1 MTSQPLSFDRVADIY
16 DATRAL
22 PDHVLATIAQTI
34 VTATNATEASR
45 FLELGVGTGRIALPL
60 LQYGF
65 SYTGVDI
72 SPAMID
78 VLRTKAGDS
87 EKLTLVEAD
96 VTQLPFAD
104 ASFDV
109 ALTVHLLHLV
119 PDWRRVL
126 SEIRRVL
133 TPDGY
138 YIYGSDGS
146 VDGQPAGAIRRQWR
160 DVVRELGADARPEH
174 GTREAV
180 QTELIETGALLAS
193 YRVVQWEDE
202 VTPGRLLEAIRLRTF
217 SQSWQ
222 VPDDVMEEAHRRM
235 IDWATE
241 QYGDLTKPVSN
252 IFEFGFDM
260 AWWPPSSQG
269 PNMERQ
275 ENE

>member
-241 QYGDLTKPVSN
+241 QYRDLTKPVSN

-269 PNMERQ
+269 PHMERQ
-275 ENE
+275 KE

>member
-34 VTATNATEASR
+34 VTATNAAEASR

-78 VLRTKAGDS
+78 VLRTKAGDF

-202 VTPGRLLEAIRLRTF
+202 VAPGQLLEAIRRRTF
-217 SQSWQ
+217 SQSWH
-222 VPDDVMEEAHRRM
+222 VPDDLMEEAHRRM

-241 QYGDLTKPVSN
+241 QYRDLTKPVSN
-252 IFEFGFDM
+252 IFQFGFDM

-275 ENE
+275 KE

>member
-34 VTATNATEASR
+34 VTATNAAEASR

-78 VLRTKAGDS
+78 VLRTKAGDF

-202 VTPGRLLEAIRLRTF
+202 VAPGQLLEAIRRRTF
-217 SQSWQ
+217 SQSWH
-222 VPDDVMEEAHRRM
+222 VPDDLMEEAHRRM

-241 QYGDLTKPVSN
+241 QYRDLTKPVSN

-275 ENE
+275 KE

>member
-34 VTATNATEASR
+34 VTATNAAEASR

-78 VLRTKAGDS
+78 VLRTKAGDF

-202 VTPGRLLEAIRLRTF
+202 VAPGQLLEAIRLRTF
-217 SQSWQ
+217 SQSWH
-222 VPDDVMEEAHRRM
+222 VPDDLMEEAHRRM

-241 QYGDLTKPVSN
+241 QYRDLTKPVSN
-252 IFEFGFDM
+252 IFQFGFDM
-260 AWWPPSSQG
+260 AWWPPSSQD

-275 ENE
+275 EE

>member
-34 VTATNATEASR
+34 VTATNAAEASR

-78 VLRTKAGDS
+78 VLRTKAGDF

-202 VTPGRLLEAIRLRTF
+202 VAPGQLLEAIRLRTF

-241 QYGDLTKPVSN
+241 QYRDLTKPVSN
-252 IFEFGFDM
+252 IFQFGFDM

-275 ENE
+275 KE